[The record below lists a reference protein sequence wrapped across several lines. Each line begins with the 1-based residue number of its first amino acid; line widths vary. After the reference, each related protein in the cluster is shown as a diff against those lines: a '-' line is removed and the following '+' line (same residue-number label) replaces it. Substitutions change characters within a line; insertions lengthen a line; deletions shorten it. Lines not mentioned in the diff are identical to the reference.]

1 MIPMTF
7 FSRNKD
13 MAQQQRILTKQNG
26 QFLWFQLLIEL
37 MGNKIPHDNERKE
50 GIEELAKSLRQYFH
64 GNEIQLKKI
73 GDFQKTYGRFKNR
86 SRHISLLT
94 YISNS

>member
-1 MIPMTF
+1 M
-7 FSRNKD
+7 
-13 MAQQQRILTKQNG
+13 QQQRILTKRNG

-37 MGNKIPHDNERKE
+37 MGNKTPNDSERHE

-73 GDFQKTYGRFKNR
+73 HDFQTTYGKFKNR
-86 SRHISLLT
+86 NRQISLLT